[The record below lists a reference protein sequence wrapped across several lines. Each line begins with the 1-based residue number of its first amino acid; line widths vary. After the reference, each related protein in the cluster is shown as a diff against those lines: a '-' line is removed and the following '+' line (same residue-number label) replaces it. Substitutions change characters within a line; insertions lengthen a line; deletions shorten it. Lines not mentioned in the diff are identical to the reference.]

1 MAPIQK
7 AMFTRRHYFA
17 LGNAI
22 AQGAAQGSIVD
33 ALCTMFAQDNKEFN
47 EDRFKAFLRTQI
59 NKQLEKQ
66 A

>member
-7 AMFTRRHYFA
+7 ALFTRRHYFA

-33 ALCTMFAQDNKEFN
+33 ALCMLFEQDNREFD
-47 EDRFKAFLRTQI
+47 ERRFKAFLRTQI
-59 NKQLEKQ
+59 NKQLEK
-66 A
+66 